1 MLKQKK
7 TYNKMTLFDKCR
19 AYLLKNNI
27 ELKDEDFSI
36 DGRLQVDSN
45 NNILKW
51 DFPLLQPSIEE
62 LNSKVDDKLLEQTE
76 KRYRKKEKL
85 KQVKKFQFPT
95 LDSEDLLNIT
105 ELNDMLFINED
116 TGELFLYYKKQLR
129 KVKLE

>member
-1 MLKQKK
+1 MS
-7 TYNKMTLFDKCR
+7 LFEKCR

-51 DFPLLQPSIEE
+51 DFPLLKPTLEE
-62 LNSKVDDKLLEQTE
+62 LDKKVDDKLLERAE
-76 KRYRKKEKL
+76 KQYKKKEKL
-85 KQVKKFQFPT
+85 KRIKNFQFPS
-95 LDSEDLLNIT
+95 LDSEDLLNIV
-105 ELNDMLFINED
+105 ELNDGLYINED
-116 TGELFLYYKKQLR
+116 TGELFLYYKKQLK

>member
-7 TYNKMTLFDKCR
+7 TYNKMSLFDKCR

-27 ELKDEDFSI
+27 ELKDDDYSI

-51 DFPLLQPSIEE
+51 DFPLLKPSLEE
-62 LNSKVDDKLLEQTE
+62 LDSKVDDKLLERAE
-76 KRYRKKEKL
+76 KRYRKKDKL
-85 KQVKKFQFPT
+85 KQVKNFQFPT

-116 TGELFLYYKKQLR
+116 SGELFLYYKKQLR
-129 KVKLE
+129 KVRLE